1 MRRRGSEPGCK
12 KSGKT
17 GGAHSKNGG
26 AHGKNGGAHGK
37 NGSAHSKNGG
47 AHDASQLAVGRREGP
62 QMDGYVYEKEEETSL
77 ERLAEVN

>member
-1 MRRRGSEPGCK
+1 MRKRGSEPGCK
-12 KSGKT
+12 KSCKP
-17 GGAHSKNGG
+17 GG
-26 AHGKNGGAHGK
+26 AHG
-37 NGSAHSKNGG
+37 KNGG